1 MTSRGQTA
9 RPISTIF
16 NRLLEGTIND
26 IKPKNEVTA
35 SKIVEA
41 RVLTDRHTDRHTDR
55 QTDRQTERQT
65 DRHRQKEGRRKVQRK
80 RHRLFRASGRRQKAS
95 EVIAIIKTRSTH
107 TTQTTPLHS
116 INIEICRRPTRYSN
130 RKKRRKS
137 QKK

>member
-1 MTSRGQTA
+1 MDHHKDTRTNGKTNKHAYEHRKSSVKTVRMTDRQT
-9 RPISTIF
+9 
-16 NRLLEGTIND
+16 N
-26 IKPKNEVTA
+26 
-35 SKIVEA
+35 
-41 RVLTDRHTDRHTDR
+41 RHTDRHTDR